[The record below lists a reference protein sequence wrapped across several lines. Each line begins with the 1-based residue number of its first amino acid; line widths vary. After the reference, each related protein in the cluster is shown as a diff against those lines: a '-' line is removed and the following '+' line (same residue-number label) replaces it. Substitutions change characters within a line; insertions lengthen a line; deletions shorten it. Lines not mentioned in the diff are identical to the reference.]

1 MKEMF
6 EVEFSTNAEF
16 WVRVEAES
24 HEEACELVESF
35 SPDVDWDQVTIN
47 SMGYDGLVTVKEDNE
62 DI

>member
-24 HEEACELVESF
+24 HKEACELVENF
-35 SPDVDWDQVTIN
+35 SPDVNWDDVNIN
-47 SMGYDGLVTVKEDNE
+47 AMGHDGLVTVEQDDE
-62 DI
+62 

>member
-24 HEEACELVESF
+24 HKEACELVQSF
-35 SPDVDWDQVTIN
+35 SPDVNWDDVNIN
-47 SMGYDGLVTVKEDNE
+47 SMGYDGLVVVAEEDDE
-62 DI
+62 

>member
-6 EVEFSTNAEF
+6 EVEFSTNTEF

-35 SPDVDWDQVTIN
+35 SPDVNWDDVNIN
-47 SMGYDGLVTVKEDNE
+47 AMGYDGLVVVKEDDE